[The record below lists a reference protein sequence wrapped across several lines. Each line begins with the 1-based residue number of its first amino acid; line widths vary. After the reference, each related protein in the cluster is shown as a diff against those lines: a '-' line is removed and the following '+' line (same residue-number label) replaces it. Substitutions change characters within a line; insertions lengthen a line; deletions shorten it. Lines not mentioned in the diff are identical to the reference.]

1 MIWTT
6 VISRSC
12 FCWLYRAFPSLAANN
27 MINLISV
34 LTIWLCPC
42 VESSLVYYVYAGTSH
57 YFGCTGSSLLCRGF
71 AVSGGYSSMQGT
83 CFSLWWCLLLQN
95 TGSRRVGFS
104 SCGTQAQ
111 LPCSMWNLPRPE
123 IEPVSPVS
131 AGGFLSAAAPGKSCQ
146 YNSKL

>member
-1 MIWTT
+1 MIWAT
-6 VISRSC
+6 VSSRSC

-27 MINLISV
+27 IINLISV
-34 LTIWLCPC
+34 LIIWRCPC

-71 AVSGGYSSMQGT
+71 AVSRGYSSMQET
-83 CFSLWWCLLLQN
+83 CFSLWWFLLLQN

-123 IEPVSPVS
+123 IEPVSPTL
-131 AGGFLSAAAPGKSCQ
+131 AGGFLSTVPTVEALKI
-146 YNSKL
+146 YF